1 MGADQTRAVG
11 EQNLSSVSLGRG
23 LIWFGLVGTKTWSLG
38 VSVLVFVLAVS
49 VFAVSV
55 FVRLRSRDTLCGV
68 VCAAQSEERW
78 VLLTNK
84 EQLIPSCR
92 KLSTGEPPNTNAHT
106 NANTHTNTITNTE
119 TNINRGWACWLPPSV
134 ADSQL

>member
-11 EQNLSSVSLGRG
+11 EQNLSSLSLGRQ
-23 LIWFGLVGTKTWSLG
+23 LVWFGLVGTKTWSLG
-38 VSVLVFVLAVS
+38 VSVFVLAVS
-49 VFAVSV
+49 VSV
-55 FVRLRSRDTLCGV
+55 FDRLRSRDTLCGV

-92 KLSTGEPPNTNAHT
+92 KLSTGAPPNTNVHTNTNTHT
-106 NANTHTNTITNTE
+106 NANSDTE
-119 TNINRGWACWLPPSV
+119 TNNNRGGACWLPPKCS
-134 ADSQL
+134 